1 MCRLQRH
8 ALKFI
13 LLAAMCPLQ
22 PSCHS
27 RLQRVASERRRLEI
41 VIWQRCYDSF
51 LAAIST
57 PITLCQHSNFFYFM
71 VHWVNATFFYE
82 MVDTPPRQLQCF
94 ANLSSCTLTYKQ
106 RATRFACNFVSY
118 AAPIRMVFQDHLQA
132 IQANTECCKLYVQ
145 PVWQT
150 CVMDFSMLLF
160 TALNRTFFDNRLR
173 IRNITTPR
181 HVVQAAQAKAS
192 RRFVT
197 TFYDFWISKQTQR
210 LHHMLA
216 SSVVQYLP
224 PIVEQKEDVS
234 EDAYVQFLDDL
245 LE

>member
-1 MCRLQRH
+1 
-8 ALKFI
+8 
-13 LLAAMCPLQ
+13 MCPLL

-57 PITLCQHSNFFYFM
+57 PITMCLHANFFYFM
-71 VHWVNATFFYE
+71 VQWINATFFYE
-82 MVDTPPRQLQCF
+82 MVDTPSRQLQCF
-94 ANLSSCTLTYKQ
+94 ANPLSCTLTYKQ

-118 AAPIRMVFQDHLQA
+118 ATPIRMVHQTHLQSMQTNA
-132 IQANTECCKLYVQ
+132 QCCKLYVD
-145 PVWQT
+145 PAWQT
-150 CVMDFSMLLF
+150 CITDFSMLLF
-160 TALNRTFFDNRLR
+160 TALNRTCFDNRLR

-181 HVVQAAQAKAS
+181 HVVQAAQAKGS

-197 TFYDFWISKQTQR
+197 TFYDLWILKQTQR

-216 SSVVQYLP
+216 TSALERTLP
-224 PIVEQKEDVS
+224 KVEQKEDVS
-234 EDAYVQFLDDL
+234 EDAYVEFLDGL
-245 LE
+245 LQ